1 MELFTLCSYCAES
14 QLVYCKKR
22 EGVRPLKDPD
32 KRRYLY
38 LMLSLFGAI
47 ALSIVVF
54 FVVYRFQGIGDIV
67 HRLGDILAPFIYGGI
82 VAYLLRPMCNFYEQS
97 LSSALPGKAKK
108 LAPPAAVA
116 LSLLTGIALV
126 YALIIMIAPQLYE
139 SIRTLWISIP
149 DKINRFVQWAT
160 DRFGDE
166 EMVARILALFD
177 TNSEAIYNQLE
188 TWGKNLINP
197 YLSGLTSIVSGVG
210 SSLM

>member
-1 MELFTLCSYCAES
+1 M
-14 QLVYCKKR
+14 
-22 EGVRPLKDPD
+22 KDPD

-67 HRLGDILAPFIYGGI
+67 HRLGGILAPFIYGSI

-97 LSSALPGKAKK
+97 MESALPGKAKK

-116 LSLLTGIALV
+116 LSLLSGIALV
-126 YALIIMIAPQLYE
+126 YALIIMIAPQLFE
-139 SIRTLWISIP
+139 SIRSLWISIP
-149 DKINRFVQWAT
+149 DKVSRFIQWAT

-166 EMVARILALFD
+166 EMIARILTLFD
-177 TNSEAIYNQLE
+177 TNSEAIYEKLE
-188 TWGKNLINP
+188 NWGRNRMNP
-197 YLSGLTSIVSGVG
+197 
-210 SSLM
+210 